1 VADLDLTVSQARVL
15 GSLLEKELTT
25 PNSYPTTL
33 NALVSACN
41 QTSNRDPVIHLDP
54 QQVETAALAL
64 KSKGLL
70 RVVHP
75 GAGERSTRYR
85 QVADELLGLDEAE
98 RAVLCVL
105 LLRGPQ
111 TVAELRSRTDRLHR
125 FAASS
130 GVDDVLHGLAGRD
143 EPLAER
149 LERFPGQK
157 EARWTQLLETAS
169 ARQLAAPTVIS
180 SSPQFG
186 GTTTSHAGHAPAVGG
201 ADVHQGRTEVPA
213 LPDLVRRVGALESRL
228 DALIEALGDLV
239 TINPETPEED

>member
-41 QTSNRDPVIHLDP
+41 QTSNREPVIHLDP

-85 QVADELLGLDEAE
+85 QVADELLGLEESD
-98 RAVLCVL
+98 RALLCLL
-105 LLRGPQ
+105 LLRGAQ
-111 TVAELRSRTDRLHR
+111 TVAELRSRSDRLHR
-125 FAASS
+125 FADSAA
-130 GVDDVLHGLAGRD
+130 VEEVLRRLAGRD
-143 EPLAER
+143 EPLVAR
-149 LERFPGQK
+149 LDRFPGQK
-157 EARWTQLLETAS
+157 EARWTQLLEPAS
-169 ARQLAAPTVIS
+169 ARQLAAPVVIT

-186 GTTTSHAGHAPAVGG
+186 GTTAGHVPHAPVEGG
-201 ADVHQGRTEVPA
+201 AVVHHPRPDVPSIA
-213 LPDLVRRVGALESRL
+213 DLVRRVGTLENRL

-239 TINPETPEED
+239 TIERPPDEAE